1 VRHKDDDDV
10 KLGLELLS
18 GKSKNRKNKKEDVSI
33 YNKKNNVRKLKD

>member
-33 YNKKNNVRKLKD
+33 YTKKNNVRKVKD